1 MAYWDNQ
8 LGYICG
14 EKNHKSGTPCIKRAI
29 VRMDWESK
37 DWKCEKHL
45 GYKDIM
51 QEGEFGMVPVAEARQ
66 QYGAGYSGLLPDR
79 LVVHYSDEDP
89 QLLQLK
95 HRVALLETLLRNK
108 VANLD
113 AEGSA
118 THWNKANKIVQ
129 RMKNMPM
136 VPEVEEAFKDLVGVI
151 ERADSQTFLESDIR
165 NLVQEI
171 CAAVK
176 QETSQMQML
185 GQFFTLQQVAIMV
198 ERLHK
203 LAVNSLPDDRTKE
216 LFNAEWRDAIE
227 VSALVEKSP

>member
-1 MAYWDNQ
+1 MAYWEKGK
-8 LGYICG
+8 GYICG
-14 EKNHKSGTPCIKRAI
+14 ETNHRCEGICKQSAI
-29 VRMDWESK
+29 VRP
-37 DWKCEKHL
+37 DWKPEDWRCRAHL

-51 QEGEFGMVPVAEARQ
+51 QDGEFGMVPVAEARQ

-95 HRVALLETLLRNK
+95 HRVALLESLLRNK

-113 AEGSA
+113 AEGASV
-118 THWNKANKIVQ
+118 HWNKANKIIQ

-136 VPEVEEAFKDLVGVI
+136 VPEVEEAFKELSCVI

-171 CAAVK
+171 CSAVK

-185 GQFFTLQQVAIMV
+185 GQFFSLAQVAIMV

-203 LAVNSLPDDRTKE
+203 LAINSIPDDRTKE
-216 LFNAEWRDAIE
+216 LFNAEWADVIE
-227 VSALVEKSP
+227 VSAIG